1 MLHQKPPTDAEL
13 EAAGFTRADYE
24 DDEDNLEEVIFS
36 EEMAQSWELF
46 SAMSTQW
53 RYAPSGVITGLDY
66 NVFPMLAK
74 LYKIEDEEIAFEDIR
89 VLERATL
96 EIAQQSK

>member
-1 MLHQKPPTDAEL
+1 
-13 EAAGFTRADYE
+13 
-24 DDEDNLEEVIFS
+24 
-36 EEMAQSWELF
+36 
-46 SAMSTQW
+46 MSTQW
-53 RYAPSGVITGLDY
+53 RYAQSGVITGLDY